1 VEAFQAG
8 VPVITSNITSMPEVA
23 GDAAL
28 LIDPFSRE
36 SITQAMRQ
44 MATSETLRKELIEKG
59 HRRQQIYTWD
69 KAAELLWGCIEKSF
83 LLK

>member
-28 LIDPFSRE
+28 LIDPFSPA

-44 MATSETLRKELIEKG
+44 MATDETLRKTLIEKG
-59 HRRQQIYTWD
+59 HQRQKLYTWD
-69 KAAELLWGCIEKSF
+69 KAAELFWNCIEKS
-83 LLK
+83 LTV